1 MNSLTFFKLSVKGIF
16 AAVMFALFLWK
27 MSERIVLYQQE
38 DVTLGD
44 KVKIFSLRVNMLSRI

>member
-16 AAVMFALFLWK
+16 AVAMFALFLWK

>member
-16 AAVMFALFLWK
+16 TAAMFGLFLWK

-44 KVKIFSLRVNMLSRI
+44 KVKSLTLCR